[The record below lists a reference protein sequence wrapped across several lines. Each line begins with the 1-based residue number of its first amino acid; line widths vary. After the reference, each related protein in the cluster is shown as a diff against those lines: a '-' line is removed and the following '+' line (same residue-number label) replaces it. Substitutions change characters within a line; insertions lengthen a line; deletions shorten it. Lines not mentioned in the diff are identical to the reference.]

1 MLVPKLTELTKAGI
15 REFSGATI
23 FNRGYDY
30 FEQEM
35 VYELNYDSNR
45 IVAEVYGN
53 YGDYEVEI
61 MSEGGEVEA
70 HCSCPYDGY
79 PCKHTVAVLL
89 TFIHDKEKYI
99 QQTSQHQSE
108 ISSLK
113 DKIRKLSRTDLM
125 EIVISCLDKYPDFWR
140 DMAVRL
146 ASDEKLTLNTILK
159 QVKKTFPNIES
170 HHYSETAIAK
180 QLRAILKSVENSSA
194 DVRVKVYWAIVDRT
208 LEELNEYGMSDESLE
223 TLAIDTMELL
233 AESLNGDEQ
242 SRQDRQTIIAELM
255 NYYIHGNCGIVDA
268 TYETVE
274 LICVEESDYRIVI
287 QRLEDEMP
295 HSSFQSYY
303 KSMLANLYAQI
314 GDTDSQ
320 LAVLERGLEDGT
332 DYWLLASYWL
342 ERDEKE
348 KVLKV
353 VKEGLDKA
361 IGGKT
366 ELYDYMQNHLQTQ
379 GNIDGIFQL
388 LENKMGNLYPGGIR
402 NVENDS
408 TYQYL
413 LAHYNAMCDYQG
425 KINLLKLRFSHGE
438 VSLSLYK
445 AAESVLTPTD
455 LPKFQKRIVQR
466 LKTTIQENQ
475 SENPWLARNE
485 KSEIETLA
493 EIFAYEDDRDNLVK
507 VISKDIALLVKYESK
522 LLEYSPDIYLGQY
535 TDVVNRLIEKR
546 GRENYRTAV
555 GYLKK
560 VKHIHQTVLNAPHE
574 WETYVENLRENNKT
588 LRALQEELKRL

>member
-1 MLVPKLTELTKAGI
+1 MLVPKLTELTEAGI
-15 REFSGATI
+15 RKFAGATI

-70 HCSCPYDGY
+70 HCSCAYEDY
-79 PCKHTVAVLL
+79 PCKHIAAVLL

-99 QQTSQHQSE
+99 QQASQHQSE

-159 QVKKTFPNIES
+159 QVKKAFPNIES

-180 QLRAILKSVENSSA
+180 QLRAILKSVEDSSA

-268 TYETVE
+268 IYETAE

-287 QRLEDEMP
+287 RKLEDKLP
-295 HSSFQSYY
+295 RSSFQSYY
-303 KSMLANLYAQI
+303 KSMLANLYAKI
-314 GDTDSQ
+314 GDTDAQ
-320 LAVLERGLEDGT
+320 VATLERGLENGT
-332 DYWLLASYWL
+332 DYWFLASYWL
-342 ERDEKE
+342 ESDEKE

-361 IGGKT
+361 VGGKT
-366 ELYDYMQNHLQTQ
+366 ELYEYMQNHLQTQ
-379 GNIDGIFQL
+379 GDIDGIFQL
-388 LENKMGNLYPGGIR
+388 LRKKMEDLYLGGR
-402 NVENDS
+402 GNVENDS

-413 LAHYNAMCDYQG
+413 LAHYNATCDYQG
-425 KINLLKLRFSHGE
+425 EVNLLKLRFSHGE

-445 AAESVLTPTD
+445 AAENVLTPMD
-455 LPKFQKRIVQR
+455 LPKFQKQIIQR
-466 LKTTIQENQ
+466 LKKTTQVNQ
-475 SENPWLARNE
+475 PADLRLARNVI
-485 KSEIETLA
+485 SDTQTLA

-507 VISKDIALLVKYESK
+507 VISKDMALLVRYESK
-522 LLEYSPDIYLGQY
+522 LLEHSPDIYLRQY
-535 TDVVNRLIEKR
+535 TNVVNRLIEKR
-546 GRENYRTAV
+546 ERENYRTAV

-560 VKHIHQTVLNAPHE
+560 VKHIHQTILNAPHE
-574 WETYVENLRENNKT
+574 WEKYVENLRENNKT